1 MGGDVGLVVLLVAV
15 VYPPSI
21 VLLPMP
27 SMVDNLRR
35 SGSNDAHKQ
44 MHSPYLTQHLSV
56 NSDDMRRIAP
66 VPQVR
71 AIHHY
76 SFMYCAAID
85 QGTTR

>member
-1 MGGDVGLVVLLVAV
+1 MVVI
-15 VYPPSI
+15 VYLPSI
-21 VLLPMP
+21 VLLPIL
-27 SMVDNLRR
+27 SMVGNLRR

-56 NSDDMRRIAP
+56 NSNDMRRIAP
-66 VPQVR
+66 VPQIQ

-76 SFMYCAAID
+76 SLMYCAAID